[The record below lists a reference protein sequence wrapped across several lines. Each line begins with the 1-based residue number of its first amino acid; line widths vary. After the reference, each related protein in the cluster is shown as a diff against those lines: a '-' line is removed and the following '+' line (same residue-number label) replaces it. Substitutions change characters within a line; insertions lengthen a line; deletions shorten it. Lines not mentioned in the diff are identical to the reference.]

1 MWDLRFHG
9 FTNFKF
15 VALYTLRYSI
25 SLFSDW
31 HGAGQAKNP
40 YTLGIHSMRHC
51 GFYSTSRTATAIWLI
66 WNYIQAVF
74 GTGSWRTD
82 ELLEGD
88 APSAFYFGSV
98 IMFGFLHDG
107 VQPPTHHF
115 GGHFR
120 SSVISTVAPPRCRGP
135 VWRIPLWGKCRQPLL
150 HTPHSTT
157 VRKPGKYT
165 TRLL

>member
-1 MWDLRFHG
+1 MWGLRFHG

-15 VALYTLRYSI
+15 VALYTLRYYFWFCRLPCRRGRRCDSGSCVNEDGQMSQWSSSI

-115 GGHFR
+115 GGHFQ
-120 SSVISTVAPPRCRGP
+120 V
-135 VWRIPLWGKCRQPLL
+135 
-150 HTPHSTT
+150 
-157 VRKPGKYT
+157 
-165 TRLL
+165 